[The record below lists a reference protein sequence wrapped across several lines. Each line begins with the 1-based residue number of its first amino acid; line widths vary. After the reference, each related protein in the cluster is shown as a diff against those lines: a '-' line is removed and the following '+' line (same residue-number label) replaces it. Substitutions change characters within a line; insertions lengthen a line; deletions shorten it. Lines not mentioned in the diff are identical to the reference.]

1 MNKYLKIFLQY
12 FIVLAIINYAIAMF
26 RKDLVDVLIYA
37 LKYSVYLSSLFLYLI
52 GQKLSLIKNKS
63 V

>member
-37 LKYSVYLSSLFLYLI
+37 LKYSVVFVIAIFIFDWAKVKLN
-52 GQKLSLIKNKS
+52 QK
-63 V
+63 

>member
-37 LKYSVYLSSLFLYLI
+37 LKYSVVFVIAIFIFDWEKVKLN
-52 GQKLSLIKNKS
+52 QK
-63 V
+63 

>member
-12 FIVLAIINYAIAMF
+12 FIVLAIINYAVAMF

-37 LKYSVYLSSLFLYLI
+37 LKYSVVFVI
-52 GQKLSLIKNKS
+52 AIFIFDWAKVKLGKS
-63 V
+63 

>member
-12 FIVLAIINYAIAMF
+12 FIVLAIINYAISMF

-37 LKYSVYLSSLFLYLI
+37 LKYSVVFVIAIFIFDWAKVKLN
-52 GQKLSLIKNKS
+52 QK
-63 V
+63 